1 MAEANVIRRVLIVE
15 DDADTAE
22 LLTEQLEC
30 DDLELAIARNGQQ
43 AILKTGEYPPDV
55 VIMDYMMPMLDGF
68 ETTRFLKAKFQQ
80 FFIPVMMLTAKDDA
94 ASKAKG
100 ARYGCD
106 DYLTKPYKRKE
117 LLTALRQ
124 LIEMGQLEREL
135 QAAANADGS
144 EDSGEVPTAERVI
157 EAKSELI
164 TVRLAIA
171 QRQIQTAFGAIAKRQ
186 LERVKE
192 LDPENAEANNLSA
205 KI

>member
-1 MAEANVIRRVLIVE
+1 MAADNAIRRVLIVE

-22 LLTEQLEC
+22 LLTEQLES
-30 DDLELAIARNGQQ
+30 DTLEIAIARNGQQ

-80 FFIPVMMLTAKDDA
+80 FYIPIMMLTAKDDP

-117 LLTALRQ
+117 LLGALTDM
-124 LIEMGQLEREL
+124 IDVGQLERRL
-135 QAAANADGS
+135 QAAAIAAGA
-144 EDSGEVPTAERVI
+144 EDEETPSQQDVQGIRE
-157 EAKSELI
+157 ELI
-164 TVRLAIA
+164 ATLLKIARRQVSGGFGTIA
-171 QRQIQTAFGAIAKRQ
+171 QKHLA
-186 LERVKE
+186 RVVE
-192 LDPENAEANNLSA
+192 LDPNNAEVSELNG

>member
-1 MAEANVIRRVLIVE
+1 VLIVE

-22 LLTEQLEC
+22 LLTEQLES
-30 DDLELAIARNGQQ
+30 DALEIAIARNGQQ

-80 FFIPVMMLTAKDDA
+80 FFIPVMMLTAKDDP

-106 DYLTKPYKRKE
+106 DYLTKPYKRKA
-117 LLTALRQ
+117 LLGVLEEMIA
-124 LIEMGQLEREL
+124 MGQLEREL
-135 QAAANADGS
+135 QAAAIADGS
-144 EDSGEVPTAERVI
+144 EASGEVPTPERVTEASQALVELRLTIAERQI
-157 EAKSELI
+157 QNGFG
-164 TVRLAIA
+164 AIA
-171 QRQIQTAFGAIAKRQ
+171 QRHLNRVSEIDPDNAKAKA
-186 LERVKE
+186 LG
-192 LDPENAEANNLSA
+192 A